1 MVLLPLSQD
10 VDVQHLWN
18 LILGAFTRAT
28 SDGLAQHA
36 KGGEAMQEDPSA
48 GDPSCPGSAKLL

>member
-1 MVLLPLSQD
+1 VALLPLSQD

-18 LILGAFTRAT
+18 LILGAFTRAA

-36 KGGEAMQEDPSA
+36 KGGEAMEEDPPA
-48 GDPSCPGSAKLL
+48 GDPYCPGSAILL